1 MVASCE
7 VCQSGLPIE
16 FAIENLPRVL
26 PMRLCQQGFAKEVL
40 PGIEFDEVGIL
51 KSGSVAR

>member
-26 PMRLCQQGFAKEVL
+26 PMRLCQQGFAIEVL